1 MVTVENLSKTF
12 GTDTEV
18 LKDINLNIKK
28 NEIVA
33 ILGPSG
39 TGKSTLLRCLN
50 FLCIPTTGIIQIGK
64 ARVDAARYTSKEV
77 RNLRRQSA
85 MVFQGYNLFKNK
97 TALENVM
104 EALVTVQNRPK
115 AEAEE
120 TSLRLLEKV
129 GMLDRKDFYPAK
141 MSGGQQQR
149 VAIARALAV
158 NPDVLLFD
166 EPTSALDPELVGEVL
181 NTIRQLAE
189 EYSTMVLVTHE
200 IKFARNVATRILFMD
215 NGMIAADGSPEELI
229 DNPENP
235 RLRQFLNFVR
245 KYSQIYRPHCLWGH
259 ITFYSDSG
267 RNHCPKYWF
276 TPATRPSASVVSV
289 AAEWSEALSPSSIST
304 DGTVEK
310 EVWVRSMA
318 MEPPENILTPAPLSP
333 ATRLSPRALCCCQ

>member
-50 FLCIPTTGIIQIGK
+50 FLCIPTTGIIQIGN

-104 EALVTVQNRPK
+104 EALVTVHNRPK

-129 GMLDRKDFYPAK
+129 GMLDRADYYPHQL
-141 MSGGQQQR
+141 SGG
-149 VAIARALAV
+149 
-158 NPDVLLFD
+158 P
-166 EPTSALDPELVGEVL
+166 
-181 NTIRQLAE
+181 
-189 EYSTMVLVTHE
+189 
-200 IKFARNVATRILFMD
+200 
-215 NGMIAADGSPEELI
+215 
-229 DNPENP
+229 
-235 RLRQFLNFVR
+235 
-245 KYSQIYRPHCLWGH
+245 
-259 ITFYSDSG
+259 
-267 RNHCPKYWF
+267 
-276 TPATRPSASVVSV
+276 
-289 AAEWSEALSPSSIST
+289 
-304 DGTVEK
+304 
-310 EVWVRSMA
+310 
-318 MEPPENILTPAPLSP
+318 
-333 ATRLSPRALCCCQ
+333 

>member
-50 FLCIPTTGIIQIGK
+50 FLCIPTTGIIQIGN

-104 EALVTVQNRPK
+104 EALVTVHNRPK

-141 MSGGQQQR
+141 MSGGQPFS
-149 VAIARALAV
+149 VSPFSNA
-158 NPDVLLFD
+158 
-166 EPTSALDPELVGEVL
+166 
-181 NTIRQLAE
+181 
-189 EYSTMVLVTHE
+189 
-200 IKFARNVATRILFMD
+200 ILFTTG
-215 NGMIAADGSPEELI
+215 NFTVKSAPVTCKIATVNTGSKFQL
-229 DNPENP
+229 
-235 RLRQFLNFVR
+235 
-245 KYSQIYRPHCLWGH
+245 
-259 ITFYSDSG
+259 T
-267 RNHCPKYWF
+267 
-276 TPATRPSASVVSV
+276 
-289 AAEWSEALSPSSIST
+289 AEA
-304 DGTVEK
+304 
-310 EVWVRSMA
+310 A
-318 MEPPENILTPAPLSP
+318 MEGFA
-333 ATRLSPRALCCCQ
+333 

>member
-50 FLCIPTTGIIQIGK
+50 FLCIPTTGIIQIGN
-64 ARVDAARYTSKEV
+64 ARVDAAGYTSKEV

-104 EALVTVQNRPK
+104 EALVTVHNRPK

-149 VAIARALAV
+149 VGVARALVVDPKIIFA
-158 NPDVLLFD
+158 D
-166 EPTSALDPELVGEVL
+166 EPTGNLDSHTSEEVMRLMQKVVKEQKKTLVMVTHD
-181 NTIRQLAE
+181 NHLAE
-189 EYSTMVLVTHE
+189 YADRVFHIIDGE
-200 IKFARNVATRILFMD
+200 IVKIVD
-215 NGMIAADGSPEELI
+215 NREQGKEES
-229 DNPENP
+229 EESGKE
-235 RLRQFLNFVR
+235 R
-245 KYSQIYRPHCLWGH
+245 KQ
-259 ITFYSDSG
+259 
-267 RNHCPKYWF
+267 
-276 TPATRPSASVVSV
+276 
-289 AAEWSEALSPSSIST
+289 
-304 DGTVEK
+304 
-310 EVWVRSMA
+310 
-318 MEPPENILTPAPLSP
+318 
-333 ATRLSPRALCCCQ
+333 

>member
-50 FLCIPTTGIIQIGK
+50 FLCIPTTGIIQIGN
-64 ARVDAARYTSKEV
+64 ARVDAAGYTSKEV

-104 EALVTVQNRPK
+104 EALVTVHNRPK

-149 VAIARALAV
+149 VAIARALV
-158 NPDVLLFD
+158 NDPVIILADEATGNLDTRTSYSILVLFQELHRRGRTIIFV
-166 EPTSALDPELVGEVL
+166 THNPELAQFSSRNIVLRDGKIIADQRNDNIRSAKEVL
-181 NTIRQLAE
+181 DSLP
-189 EYSTMVLVTHE
+189 V
-200 IKFARNVATRILFMD
+200 
-215 NGMIAADGSPEELI
+215 
-229 DNPENP
+229 EN
-235 RLRQFLNFVR
+235 
-245 KYSQIYRPHCLWGH
+245 
-259 ITFYSDSG
+259 D
-267 RNHCPKYWF
+267 
-276 TPATRPSASVVSV
+276 
-289 AAEWSEALSPSSIST
+289 
-304 DGTVEK
+304 
-310 EVWVRSMA
+310 
-318 MEPPENILTPAPLSP
+318 
-333 ATRLSPRALCCCQ
+333 

>member
-50 FLCIPTTGIIQIGK
+50 FLCIPTTGIIQIGN
-64 ARVDAARYTSKEV
+64 ARVDAAGYTSKEV

-104 EALVTVQNRPK
+104 EALVTVHNRPK

-149 VAIARALAV
+149 VAIARAVVTNPKLILA
-158 NPDVLLFD
+158 D
-166 EPTSALDPELVGEVL
+166 EPTGNLDSKNGAEVMALLTELNKEGT
-181 NTIRQLAE
+181 TIV
-189 EYSTMVLVTHE
+189 MVTHSRHDAS
-200 IKFARNVATRILFMD
+200 FAHRTVHLF
-215 NGMIAADGSPEELI
+215 DGSIVASAAYVYPQR
-229 DNPENP
+229 D
-235 RLRQFLNFVR
+235 
-245 KYSQIYRPHCLWGH
+245 
-259 ITFYSDSG
+259 DS
-267 RNHCPKYWF
+267 RNE
-276 TPATRPSASVVSV
+276 S
-289 AAEWSEALSPSSIST
+289 
-304 DGTVEK
+304 K
-310 EVWVRSMA
+310 EV
-318 MEPPENILTPAPLSP
+318 
-333 ATRLSPRALCCCQ
+333 

>member
-18 LKDINLNIKK
+18 LKDINLNIRK

-50 FLCIPTTGIIQIGK
+50 FLCVPTTGIIQIGN
-64 ARVDAARYTSKEV
+64 ARVNAASYTSKEV

-189 EYSTMVLVTHE
+189 
-200 IKFARNVATRILFMD
+200 
-215 NGMIAADGSPEELI
+215 
-229 DNPENP
+229 
-235 RLRQFLNFVR
+235 
-245 KYSQIYRPHCLWGH
+245 
-259 ITFYSDSG
+259 
-267 RNHCPKYWF
+267 
-276 TPATRPSASVVSV
+276 
-289 AAEWSEALSPSSIST
+289 
-304 DGTVEK
+304 
-310 EVWVRSMA
+310 
-318 MEPPENILTPAPLSP
+318 
-333 ATRLSPRALCCCQ
+333 

>member
-12 GTDTEV
+12 GTDTKV

-50 FLCIPTTGIIQIGK
+50 FLCIPTTGIIQIGN
-64 ARVDAARYTSKEV
+64 ARVDAAGYTSKEV

-104 EALVTVQNRPK
+104 EALVTVHNRPK

-149 VAIARALAV
+149 VGVARALVVDPKIIFA
-158 NPDVLLFD
+158 D
-166 EPTSALDPELVGEVL
+166 EPTGNLDSHTSEEVMRLMQKVVKEQKKTLVMVTHD
-181 NTIRQLAE
+181 NHLAE
-189 EYSTMVLVTHE
+189 YADRVFHIIDGE
-200 IKFARNVATRILFMD
+200 IVKIVD
-215 NGMIAADGSPEELI
+215 NREQGKEKSEESGK
-229 DNPENP
+229 E
-235 RLRQFLNFVR
+235 R
-245 KYSQIYRPHCLWGH
+245 KQ
-259 ITFYSDSG
+259 
-267 RNHCPKYWF
+267 
-276 TPATRPSASVVSV
+276 
-289 AAEWSEALSPSSIST
+289 
-304 DGTVEK
+304 
-310 EVWVRSMA
+310 
-318 MEPPENILTPAPLSP
+318 
-333 ATRLSPRALCCCQ
+333 

>member
-12 GTDTEV
+12 GSDTEV

-50 FLCIPTTGIIQIGK
+50 YLCIPTTGIIQVGGS
-64 ARVDAARYTSKEV
+64 RVDAARYTAKEV

-104 EALVTVQNRPK
+104 EALVTVQKKSK
-115 AEAEE
+115 ADAKE
-120 TSLRLLEKV
+120 TAVQLLKKV
-129 GMLDRKDFYPAK
+129 GMLDRQDFYPAK

-181 NTIRQLAE
+181 NTIRQLAVE
-189 EYSTMVLVTHE
+189 DSTMILVTHE

-215 NGMIAADGSPEELI
+215 NGQIAADGTPEEII
-229 DNPENP
+229 DDPQNP
-235 RLRQFLNFVR
+235 RLRQFLNFVS
-245 KYSQIYRPHCLWGH
+245 K
-259 ITFYSDSG
+259 
-267 RNHCPKYWF
+267 
-276 TPATRPSASVVSV
+276 
-289 AAEWSEALSPSSIST
+289 
-304 DGTVEK
+304 
-310 EVWVRSMA
+310 
-318 MEPPENILTPAPLSP
+318 
-333 ATRLSPRALCCCQ
+333 

>member
-104 EALVTVQNRPK
+104 EALVTVHNRPK

-245 KYSQIYRPHCLWGH
+245 K
-259 ITFYSDSG
+259 
-267 RNHCPKYWF
+267 
-276 TPATRPSASVVSV
+276 
-289 AAEWSEALSPSSIST
+289 
-304 DGTVEK
+304 
-310 EVWVRSMA
+310 
-318 MEPPENILTPAPLSP
+318 
-333 ATRLSPRALCCCQ
+333 